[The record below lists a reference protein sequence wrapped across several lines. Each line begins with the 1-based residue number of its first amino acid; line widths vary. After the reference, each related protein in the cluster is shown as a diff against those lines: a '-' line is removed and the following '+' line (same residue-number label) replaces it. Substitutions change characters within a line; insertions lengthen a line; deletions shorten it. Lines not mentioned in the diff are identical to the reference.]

1 MMPKMPKITN
11 TIEIPSKTPHK
22 LRLNFRLC
30 SRFKLFWADHR
41 EYELVVWW
49 PLRWLPSGGYF
60 LEDVEW
66 TDLFDLMED
75 AVVNACLGTVPPGW
89 GTLAPPCAKLRREA
103 NDMAS
108 SLSLSSKASFLWKK
122 KKNNNKL
129 IKKFLT
135 CKKIN
140 QQFRCHLKTKTLFQK
155 FGSPLWTL
163 QKNEKN
169 FHSIAICQ

>member
-30 SRFKLFWADHR
+30 SRFKLFWADHK

-122 KKNNNKL
+122 NLKFE
-129 IKKFLT
+129 IKIWIKHCDQFLFLQP
-135 CKKIN
+135 ILSA
-140 QQFRCHLKTKTLFQK
+140 RVLKSF
-155 FGSPLWTL
+155 F
-163 QKNEKN
+163 
-169 FHSIAICQ
+169 

>member
-30 SRFKLFWADHR
+30 SRFKLFWADHK

-108 SLSLSSKASFLWKK
+108 SRSLSSKASFLWKK
-122 KKNNNKL
+122 KKNNNKSISQKISNL
-129 IKKFLT
+129 YSYFENGKKNQPTISLSSQN
-135 CKKIN
+135 KNVVLKIWLSSG
-140 QQFRCHLKTKTLFQK
+140 R
-155 FGSPLWTL
+155 
-163 QKNEKN
+163 
-169 FHSIAICQ
+169 

>member
-30 SRFKLFWADHR
+30 SRFKLFWADHK

-122 KKNNNKL
+122 KWIYWNQNL
-129 IKKFLT
+129 IKALWSVFISVAYSE
-135 CKKIN
+135 CQNIKIN
-140 QQFRCHLKTKTLFQK
+140 F
-155 FGSPLWTL
+155 
-163 QKNEKN
+163 
-169 FHSIAICQ
+169 SISDLYS

>member
-30 SRFKLFWADHR
+30 SRFKLFWADHK

-122 KKNNNKL
+122 N
-129 IKKFLT
+129 
-135 CKKIN
+135 
-140 QQFRCHLKTKTLFQK
+140 
-155 FGSPLWTL
+155 
-163 QKNEKN
+163 QKNEIWNQNLNKELWAVFISAAYTECQNIKIN
-169 FHSIAICQ
+169 FWISNLHS